1 MLSMNKSSIPYL
13 VSLALAYSFLFWS
26 CSSDEPVAVGEPST
40 ISLETDK
47 LVIDEGENT
56 VKLNILLDKPQNVRT
71 IVNFRL
77 GGNATSTL
85 ASLPGADYE
94 VITEPPVIIPAGEQ
108 VGTVELRI
116 IEDEIFEQELEN
128 IILTL
133 DAVLEGNAALSDNAK
148 SLTQTLDIQENDYRL
163 FLEWQNP
170 ENEQVNMNLYVE
182 LPNKELLASEKT
194 TGFEEVTIV
203 NARENQQY
211 YVDIWYQDGNREAD
225 YLLKCLR
232 AGETEKKV
240 LVEGLFNSDNL
251 RNSPSDQFT
260 EMINNHLLVRSGRD
274 LQAY

>member
-13 VSLALAYSFLFWS
+13 VSLALSYSFLFWS

-56 VKLNILLDKPQNVRT
+56 VMLNILLDKPQNVRT

-77 GGNATSTL
+77 GGNATSNL
-85 ASLPGADYE
+85 ASLHGADYE

-108 VGTVELRI
+108 VATIELRI
-116 IEDEIFEQELEN
+116 IEDEIFEQKLEN

-148 SLTQTLDIQENDYRL
+148 SLTQSLDIQENDYRL
-163 FLEWQNP
+163 FLEWRNP

-203 NARENQQY
+203 NARENEQY
-211 YVDIWYQDGNREAD
+211 YVDIWYQDGNTEAD

-240 LVEGLFNSDNL
+240 LVEGHFNSDNL
-251 RNSPSDQFT
+251 RNNPSDQFT
-260 EMINNHLLVRSGRD
+260 ELINNHLLVRSGRD